1 MNKKDKFKFEHEK
14 PNPEIIGHH
23 STPETFSKLLVELLG
38 LNQVQGQIIYDGGI
52 GVGGLSATVDTKRN
66 VLIGCD
72 QERKY
77 LKQCQKNIPSAIL
90 FNHDIFRCQKTVP
103 CYEHLVSPQ

>member
-1 MNKKDKFKFEHEK
+1 MNKKDKFLFEHEK
-14 PNPEIIGHH
+14 PNPKIEGHV
-23 STPETFSKLLVELLG
+23 STHKSISQLLVSLLG

-90 FNHDIFRCQKTVP
+90 FNHDIFRCQK
-103 CYEHLVSPQ
+103 